1 MPGEATLL
9 EHGTHAVDWLPAL
22 KAEANSIRECPK
34 PWCQFTESIDDGDA
48 ASTVEYAAQVQAVM
62 VPLLSEVSNAA
73 YEKPT
78 EEMIVKNT
86 SLYEHLASTGDWAQD
101 GAVGACRLQVEPQK
115 AMDAWCEI
123 VKCMSPTLIAEKPV
137 ELKGSTVQVSGGFDR
152 GGYAPING
160 VVKFDATQ
168 QSSCIFAFKN
178 SSKVRGFSAA
188 LDFAVASV
196 VKQANETLKTLLD
209 AEGTTLTVGETH
221 LCFGYNRHSHFAFH
235 QDDAKYKWVVTMQ
248 LTPGDSSICLAHAEK
263 DAKFSVPGSAYLFP
277 AQAWHRSGRK
287 ERRTL
292 TVSTFFNTVK
302 KAKLGSDSPAND
314 GKAKVKADLQDPDGT
329 PTVGSSTSVPEQ
341 ESASQ

>member
-1 MPGEATLL
+1 
-9 EHGTHAVDWLPAL
+9 
-22 KAEANSIRECPK
+22 
-34 PWCQFTESIDDGDA
+34 
-48 ASTVEYAAQVQAVM
+48 M

-235 QDDAKYKWVVTMQ
+235 QDDEKYTWVVTMQ
-248 LTPGDSSICLAHAEK
+248 LTPGESSICLAHADQ

-292 TVSTFFNTVK
+292 TVSAFFRFVRK
-302 KAKLGSDSPAND
+302 SKLGNDST
-314 GKAKVKADLQDPDGT
+314 GSEGKVKDKKEEATDDVV
-329 PTVGSSTSVPEQ
+329 PTVGKSTPVAGHEEADSD
-341 ESASQ
+341 